1 MKKTDKGKV
10 SASEREGR
18 ASLSVMPAE
27 PDREFSHE
35 FVAALISVYPEAI
48 AISDRNFNVL
58 FHSKKVSEIISE
70 SEIQLIGRSVFE
82 TLLKVPDS
90 DLPALKEKLNDIAG
104 CEISIRS
111 ELPDNNTDAE
121 VLISTL
127 EGRYSG
133 YYTFKIRPHQTG
145 QSAYSTSPES
155 RSEKAEVSSGEVS
168 MAIGQKKIDS
178 GVLFNIIEA
187 LTHPFYLIDISSG
200 KIVIS
205 NSAARDFE
213 LSVKSSGCNMRHKP
227 SFCAGDASDCIH
239 AAVRSAGSPVRVE
252 HTYEKLNGEKVIHEV
267 FGYPM
272 PDDKGRPWLIVQY
285 SIDITERIK
294 NETTLNEYRVIT
306 ENLLK
311 NIPGMAFRCLNDR
324 HWTME
329 YVSPGC
335 KRLLGYRAEELTG
348 SGQIEFNSIIL
359 PDDRERV
366 WEEIQT
372 ALKHHNFYR
381 IEYHVVARNGRVK
394 WVQESGQAIYSN
406 TGELI
411 CIEGLISDISSQKI
425 SEAKLQRELAINQT
439 IAAAGLDLLRGHARL
454 PRLAQMIQSHL
465 LKFTGSKLSYVITH
479 DKSEKF
485 RIYCYSEE
493 GDDSEGLLVAP
504 ERLKESFFGQFIGLT
519 GPEIRNEMS
528 YKGALPCITR
538 QTIDVYRLL
547 FVPAVIDENSDAM
560 IVLANSDSP
569 YSHKSIVVV
578 QRFINLFALASFRI
592 QAEDAL
598 REAKL
603 KAEESDR
610 LKSLF
615 LSNMSHD
622 LRTPMNA
629 IVGFAEMLQD
639 AELGRDEK
647 ERFLDAIIKS
657 GDSLLHLVNDIID
670 ISKIEARQ
678 IQLVYSEC
686 EVNALLDEIELTFRQ
701 ELDRLGK
708 SHVMLYIQKGIPDSG
723 FRIFTDAIRV
733 KQILSNLIGNAIK
746 FTDEGFI
753 ETGYRID
760 SGKLL
765 FYVRDSGIGIPKEHQ
780 KLVFERFG
788 QVKETAFRNISGT
801 GLGLTIS
808 KNLVELL
815 GGKIWLDSFPNEGST
830 FWFTLPLKKMQSG
843 SAPQSAKS
851 SGSLRPDLSDK
862 CILVVE
868 DVDTNYFYISSLLE
882 KMNAR
887 VIRAANG
894 RRAVEMCKTDSSI
907 NLVLMDIE
915 LPVLNGYEA
924 TREIKKHRP
933 GLPVIAQTAFAMAG
947 ERERSEEAG
956 CDEYLAKPI
965 RKDDLIET
973 ITKFIS

>member
-1 MKKTDKGKV
+1 MKKTGKGRA

-18 ASLSVMPAE
+18 PSLSVLPLE
-27 PDREFSHE
+27 PDHGFSRE
-35 FVAALISVYPEAI
+35 FVAALISGHPEAFVI
-48 AISDRNFNVL
+48 TDKNFRVL
-58 FHSKKVSEIISE
+58 FHSKKVSELFSKSE
-70 SEIQLIGRSVFE
+70 NQLVSRSVFG
-82 TLLKVPDS
+82 TILRIPAG
-90 DLPALKEKLNDIAG
+90 DLPVFREKLNNIEG
-104 CEISIRS
+104 HELSMKIG
-111 ELPDNNTDAE
+111 LPDNNTYAE
-121 VLISTL
+121 VIISTL
-127 EGRYSG
+127 QGVHSG
-133 YYTFKIRPHQTG
+133 YFTFTIRPQQTDRPVIRA
-145 QSAYSTSPES
+145 SAGINPIETEGIDN
-155 RSEKAEVSSGEVS
+155 ELS
-168 MAIGQKKIDS
+168 MVIGQKRTDG
-178 GVLFNIIEA
+178 GVLFSIIEA

-205 NSAARDFE
+205 NTAARDFE
-213 LSVKSSGCNMRHKP
+213 YSLKSSGCNMRHKP
-227 SFCAGDASDCIH
+227 AFCAGDVSNCIH
-239 AAVRSAGSPVRVE
+239 AAVRSTGSPVRVE

-267 FGYPM
+267 FGYPL
-272 PDDKGRPWLIVQY
+272 PDDKGKPWLVVQY

-294 NETTLNEYRVIT
+294 NESALNEYRVIT

-311 NIPGMAFRCLNDR
+311 NIPGMAFRCLNER
-324 HWTME
+324 RWTME

-335 KRLLGYRAEELTG
+335 KRLLGYGADELTG
-348 SGQIEFNSIIL
+348 RGQIEFNSLIL
-359 PDDRERV
+359 PNDRERV
-366 WEEIQT
+366 WAEIQT

-381 IEYHVVARNGRVK
+381 TDYHVVTRNGRVK
-394 WVQESGQAIYSN
+394 WVQESGRAIYDRN
-406 TGELI
+406 GFPVR
-411 CIEGLISDISSQKI
+411 IEGLIMDITSLKN
-425 SEAKLQRELAINQT
+425 SEEKLQRELAINQV
-439 IAAAGLDLLRGHARL
+439 IASAGLDLLRGQTRLPQLARL
-454 PRLAQMIQSHL
+454 IQSHL
-465 LKFTGSKLSYVITH
+465 AKFTGSKLSYLLTH
-479 DKSEKF
+479 DKSGKF
-485 RIYCYSEE
+485 RIYCHSG
-493 GDDSEGLLVAP
+493 GDDTSEGLLVTP
-504 ERLKESFFGQFIGLT
+504 ERLKESIFGLFLDNT
-519 GPEIRNEMS
+519 GPEIRNDMN

-538 QTIDVYRLL
+538 QSVDILRLL
-547 FVPAVIDENSDAM
+547 SVPAVIDKHSDAL
-560 IVLANSDSP
+560 IILANSDKP
-569 YSHKSIVVV
+569 YSQESIAVV
-578 QRFINLFALASFRI
+578 QRFINLFALASFRL
-592 QAEDAL
+592 QAEEAL

-647 ERFLDAIIKS
+647 DRFLDAIIKS

-670 ISKIEARQ
+670 ISKMEAGQ
-678 IQLVYSEC
+678 LQLVLSDC
-686 EVNALLDEIELTFRQ
+686 DINALMDEIELTFRQ
-701 ELDRLGK
+701 ELDRQGK
-708 SHVMLYIQKGIPDSG
+708 THVMFYIQKGIPDTS
-723 FRIFTDAIRV
+723 FMVHTDTIRI
-733 KQILSNLIGNAIK
+733 KQVLSNLIGNAIK

-765 FYVRDSGIGIPKEHQ
+765 FYVRDSGIGIPEEYQ

-788 QVKETAFRNISGT
+788 QVKETVSRNISGT

-808 KNLVELL
+808 KNLVEML
-815 GGKIWLDSFPNEGST
+815 GGKIWLDSFPDEGST
-830 FWFTLPLKKMQSG
+830 FWFTLPLKKMQ
-843 SAPQSAKS
+843 ANTKLQTLKS
-851 SGSLRPDLSDK
+851 SGTHRPDLSDK

-924 TREIKKHRP
+924 TREIKKLRP

-965 RKDDLIET
+965 RKDDLLET
-973 ITKFIS
+973 ISKFIS

>member
-1 MKKTDKGKV
+1 MKKTGKGKTSV
-10 SASEREGR
+10 SEREDR
-18 ASLSVMPAE
+18 SSLSVMPDEA
-27 PDREFSHE
+27 DHGFTSE
-35 FVAALISVYPEAI
+35 FVSALISGYPEAI
-48 AISDRNFNVL
+48 AITDQYFNIL
-58 FHSKKVSEIISE
+58 FHSKKVSELIPE
-70 SEIQLIGRSVFE
+70 PTIQLVGRSVFD
-82 TLLKVPDS
+82 TLLHVPAPE
-90 DLPALKEKLNDIAG
+90 LPALKEKLYDIG
-104 CEISIRS
+104 GREISMLIKLS
-111 ELPDNNTDAE
+111 DNNTYAE

-127 EGRYSG
+127 QGLYSG
-133 YYTFKIRPHQTG
+133 FYAFKIRLQQTDH
-145 QSAYSTSPES
+145 SANRTSSDNSLFSTGISDH
-155 RSEKAEVSSGEVS
+155 EVS
-168 MAIGQKKIDS
+168 MAIGRKKIDR

-200 KIVIS
+200 KILIS

-213 LSVKSSGCNMRHKP
+213 HSLKSSGCEMRHKP

-239 AAVRSAGSPVRVE
+239 AAVRSAGVPVRVE

-272 PDDKGRPWLIVQY
+272 PDDKGKPWLVIQY

-294 NETTLNEYRVIT
+294 NESALNEYRVIT

-311 NIPGMAFRCLNDR
+311 NIPDMAFRCLNDR

-335 KRLLGYRAEELTG
+335 KRLLGYRADELTG
-348 SGQIEFNSIIL
+348 RGQIEFNSLIL
-359 PDDRERV
+359 PNDRERV
-366 WEEIQT
+366 WAEIQT

-381 IEYHVVARNGRVK
+381 TDYHVVTRNGRVK
-394 WVQESGQAIYSN
+394 WVQESGRAIYDRN
-406 TGELI
+406 GFPVR
-411 CIEGLISDISSQKI
+411 IEGLIMDITSLKN
-425 SEAKLQRELAINQT
+425 SEEKLQRELAINQV
-439 IAAAGLDLLRGHARL
+439 IASAGLDLLRGQTRLPQLARL
-454 PRLAQMIQSHL
+454 IQSHL
-465 LKFTGSKLSYVITH
+465 AKFTGSKLSYLLTH
-479 DKSEKF
+479 DKSGKF
-485 RIYCYSEE
+485 RIYCHSG
-493 GDDSEGLLVAP
+493 GDDTSEGLLVTP
-504 ERLKESFFGQFIGLT
+504 ERLKESIFGLFLDNT
-519 GPEIRNEMS
+519 GPEIRNDMN

-538 QTIDVYRLL
+538 QSVDISRLL
-547 FVPAVIDENSDAM
+547 SVPAVIDKHPDAL
-560 IVLANSDSP
+560 IILANSDTA
-569 YSHKSIVVV
+569 YSHESIAVV
-578 QRFINLFALASFRI
+578 QRFINLFSLASFRM
-592 QAEDAL
+592 QAEEAL

-647 ERFLDAIIKS
+647 DRFLDAIIKS

-670 ISKIEARQ
+670 ISKIEAGQ
-678 IQLVYSEC
+678 MQLVFSDC
-686 EVNALLDEIELTFRQ
+686 DINALMDEIELTFRQ
-701 ELDRLGK
+701 ELDRQGK
-708 SHVMLYIQKGIPDSG
+708 AHVMFYIQKGIPDTS
-723 FRIFTDAIRV
+723 FKVHTDAIRI
-733 KQILSNLIGNAIK
+733 KQVLSNLIGNAIK

-765 FYVRDSGIGIPKEHQ
+765 FYVRDSGIGIPEEYQ

-788 QVKETAFRNISGT
+788 QVKETVSRNISGT

-808 KNLVELL
+808 KNLVEML
-815 GGKIWLDSFPNEGST
+815 GGKIWLDSFPDEGST
-830 FWFTLPLKKMQSG
+830 FWFTLPLKKIQANTKLQAM
-843 SAPQSAKS
+843 KS
-851 SGSLRPDLSDK
+851 SGPHRPDLSDK

-973 ITKFIS
+973 ISRFIS